1 MPYEIANVVA
11 DGAQGAGRALSAAVP
26 VMRAPG
32 GVHVQERQPVV
43 RVETRHAAFAALA
56 GIKDEASQTAMAA
69 RAMHRALRAAQTTL
83 GSMRQAADAVL
94 KQYPPFPPGSEQ
106 RLSYLRSI
114 AALRHQLDAM
124 TVPPRD
130 DQVGPVFF
138 PRSGDL
144 PELDPSR
151 ATDEDVAAFSRA
163 LDAVLQGVAAG
174 QAMLRER
181 VAALP
186 DRLHEILPP
195 PPPEPEVLTASQAAA
210 ADLSSKDA
218 PLMRNAEG
226 LAQIGG

>member
-11 DGAQGAGRALSAAVP
+11 DGAQGANRALSAAIP
-26 VMRAPG
+26 SARTPAARPAPG
-32 GVHVQERQPVV
+32 LPVV
-43 RVETRHAAFAALA
+43 QVETRHAAYAALA
-56 GIKDEASQTAMAA
+56 GVKDEASQTAQTVREMNRTLQSA
-69 RAMHRALRAAQTTL
+69 RTTL
-83 GSMRQAADAVL
+83 EGMRQAADAVL
-94 KQYPPFPPGSEQ
+94 KQYPPFPLGSEQ

-163 LDAVLQGVAAG
+163 LDALLQGVAAG
-174 QAMLRER
+174 QSMLRER

-186 DRLHEILPP
+186 DRLHETLPP

-218 PLMRNAEG
+218 PLMRDAEG
-226 LAQIGG
+226 LAQIVG